1 MSERVIKF
9 LDLRAVNG
17 QYAEE
22 IQTAVRDSIDS
33 GWYIR
38 GNRCEVFES
47 EFADYC
53 GVENCVSVA
62 NGLDALSLVFRAWI
76 KMGKLSVGDEVI
88 VPANTYIASILAVT
102 QNGLVPVLVEPSE
115 ASYNLSFEGVQSA
128 ITSRTRAILAVH
140 LFGRVAPMNKLCDL
154 ADEHGLLI
162 LEDAAQAHG
171 ARLGSRRT
179 GSLGDAAGFSF
190 YPGKNLG
197 CLGDG
202 GAITTNDANLAA
214 VVRALSNYGSHKKY
228 ENLYEGVNSRLDEI
242 QAAVLSV
249 KLAHLE
255 RDTKVRRSI
264 AKQYSLG
271 IVNPLISL
279 PLSEEEVDSDLL
291 YHVFHLFVIRTEYRD
306 LLQQFLHDRGVQTVI
321 HYPIPP
327 HKQKA
332 YNWSHSLPITERIHR
347 EVLSLPM
354 SPVHT
359 QEQIERVIQCC
370 NEFKV

>member
-22 IQTAVRDSIDS
+22 IHTAVRDSIDS

-76 KMGKLSVGDEVI
+76 EMGKLAVGDEVI

-115 ASYNLSFEGVQSA
+115 VSYNLSFERVQSA

-140 LFGRVAPMNKLCDL
+140 LYGRVAPMNKLRDL

-171 ARLGSRRT
+171 ARIGSRRT

-214 VVRALSNYGSHKKY
+214 AVRALSNYGSHKKY
-228 ENLYEGVNSRLDEI
+228 ENLYQGVNSRLDEI

-249 KLAHLE
+249 KLGYLE
-255 RDTKVRRSI
+255 RDTKARRLI
-264 AKQYSLG
+264 AKQYSQG
-271 IVNPLISL
+271 IVNPLIGL
-279 PLSEEEVDSDLL
+279 PLSKEEVDSDLL
-291 YHVFHLFVIRTEYRD
+291 HHVFHLFVVRTKYRD
-306 LLQQFLHDRGVQTVI
+306 QLQQFLHDRGIQTVI

-370 NEFKV
+370 NEFEV

>member
-1 MSERVIKF
+1 MSESVIKF
-9 LDLRAVNG
+9 LDLRAVNS

-38 GNRCEVFES
+38 GNRCQVFES

-76 KMGKLSVGDEVI
+76 EMGKLAVGDEVI

-115 ASYNLSFEGVQSA
+115 VSYNLSFEGVQSA
-128 ITSRTRAILAVH
+128 ITSRTKAILAVH
-140 LFGRVAPMNKLCDL
+140 LYGRVAPMNKLRDF

-202 GAITTNDANLAA
+202 GAITTNDAELAE

-228 ENLYEGVNSRLDEI
+228 ENLFEGVNSRLDEI

-249 KLAHLE
+249 KLGYLE
-255 RDTKVRRSI
+255 RDTRIRRSI
-264 AKQYSLG
+264 AKQYNLG
-271 IVNPLISL
+271 IVNPLIGL
-279 PLSEEEVDSDLL
+279 PLSEEEVHGDLL
-291 YHVFHLFVIRTEYRD
+291 HHVFHLFVIRTKYRD

-332 YNWSHSLPITERIHR
+332 YNWTRSLPVTERIHH